1 MKMRKVGRF
10 MVHRRF
16 FEALAD
22 DVGVNLFHRMVVL
35 RAREAFDSL
44 DRIEYY
50 AVHPD
55 FEELP
60 EGQIVPEYIATFYT
74 NSIHPKWTRAL

>member
-1 MKMRKVGRF
+1 MRMRKVGRF

-16 FEALAD
+16 FEALGD

-35 RAREAFDSL
+35 RAHEHFPS

-55 FEELP
+55 FEELA
-60 EGQIVPEYIATFYT
+60 EGQIIPEYIATFYT
-74 NSIHPKWTRAL
+74 NLIHPKWTRAL